1 MVSVI
6 HQSLLTTKED
16 QTMLDTSTF
25 NDCLSP
31 DITTTSTTT
40 AKQTARAVRVWLENK
55 QLLEWAG
62 FFAGSS
68 YSIRYG
74 IGTITL
80 TLDSAGTGRVSVCRR
95 GDKLRPIIDLHN
107 AKVAASLTAGKECLV
122 TYGTCTITIKQ

>member
-1 MVSVI
+1 METYGIDIS
-6 HQSLLTTKED
+6 S
-16 QTMLDTSTF
+16 F
-25 NDCLSP
+25 NDYRPAGSVV
-31 DITTTSTTT
+31 SSATT
-40 AKQTARAVRVWLENK
+40 AKRTARAVRVWLENK

-68 YSIRYG
+68 YSIQYG

-107 AKVAASLTAGKECLV
+107 AKVAQALTAGKECLV

>member
-1 MVSVI
+1 
-6 HQSLLTTKED
+6 
-16 QTMLDTSTF
+16 MLDTSTF

-31 DITTTSTTT
+31 DAIITSTTS
-40 AKQTARAVRVWLENK
+40 AKRTSRAVRVWLENK
-55 QLLEWAG
+55 KLLEWAG
-62 FFAGSS
+62 FFAGSG
-68 YSIRYG
+68 YTATYG

-107 AKVAASLTAGKECLV
+107 AKVTASLTAGKQCLV

>member
-1 MVSVI
+1 
-6 HQSLLTTKED
+6 
-16 QTMLDTSTF
+16 MLDTTTF
-25 NDCLSP
+25 NDCLPADSVV
-31 DITTTSTTT
+31 TSTTT
-40 AKQTARAVRVWLENK
+40 AKRTSRAVRVWLENK

-68 YSIRYG
+68 YAATYG

-95 GDKLRPIIDLHN
+95 GDKLRPIIDLHSS
-107 AKVAASLTAGKECLV
+107 KVAASLTAGKECLV